1 MEQQNNLFG
10 IADLIPQPKQKT
22 RSVCGC
28 FISECNCKKQKAIE
42 NHFKA
47 GKELTV
53 LDAVKLFRTIDL
65 RKYVSILRKNGMNIS
80 GTWVVNPGVKFK
92 VYKLVRE
99 VKP

>member
-10 IADLIPQPKQKT
+10 IADYIPQPKPKT

-28 FISECNCKKQKAIE
+28 FISECNCQKQKAIE

-65 RKYVSILRKNGMNIS
+65 RKYISTLRKRGMNITS
-80 GTWVVNPGVKFK
+80 VWVVKPGVKYK
-92 VYKLVRE
+92 IYKLSKE
-99 VKP
+99 VKL